1 MNDLTWFK
9 ENDYIYSILKKENEK
24 EDLESLRIV
33 NELNNILSLIK

>member
-33 NELNNILSLIK
+33 NELNNILTLIK